1 MHVVNVSQ
9 ILLKRPSFICPFEN
23 NKFQVLFLYKGQRS
37 TFSEVF
43 STEDTEQV
51 ITLDHPVCATNKHSV
66 NHLRSLSS
74 RCSYRT
80 VTT

>member
-43 STEDTEQV
+43 STEDTE
-51 ITLDHPVCATNKHSV
+51 
-66 NHLRSLSS
+66 
-74 RCSYRT
+74 
-80 VTT
+80 